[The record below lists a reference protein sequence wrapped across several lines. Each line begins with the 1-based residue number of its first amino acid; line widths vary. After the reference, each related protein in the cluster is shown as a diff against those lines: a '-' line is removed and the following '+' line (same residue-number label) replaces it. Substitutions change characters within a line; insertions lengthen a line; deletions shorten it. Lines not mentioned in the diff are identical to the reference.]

1 MKGEQLLR
9 ALGEVDED
17 YLAQVDKLRRIPAKK
32 KRHTWIPLAACL
44 CLVAGV
50 AAWALRGGMGL
61 PGKEGDQANSNGIT
75 ESTQGIYVPPL
86 EVELSQAQPEAMID
100 MIGFFIYQGRL
111 YAQMDV
117 VEQGQDLVGEQLGE
131 SSGTIDEWT
140 SEDQYLEGTG
150 SVGGPFYE
158 VKGYDPK
165 YMLCMVYDYGVEL
178 FWNNCDITVST
189 GGDVLEE
196 VFRLSDGIAR
206 AEFQSESDVQ
216 KDTGH
221 MTTITRLNQLAAWVN
236 ALDQAPAL
244 ASTETDMGQCLGHLY
259 LTKADG
265 VTVHLRLMEHGYVQ
279 VAELPEVCWQME
291 WKSILP

>member
-1 MKGEQLLR
+1 MKGERLLH

-17 YLAQVDKLRRIPAKK
+17 YLAQVDKLRRIPEKK

>member
-1 MKGEQLLR
+1 MKGERLLH

-75 ESTQGIYVPPL
+75 ESTQGVYVPPL
-86 EVELSQAQPEAMID
+86 KVELSQAQPEAMID

-189 GGDVLEE
+189 GGEVLEE

>member
-1 MKGEQLLR
+1 MKGERLLH
-9 ALGEVDED
+9 ALGEVDEG
-17 YLAQVDKLRRIPAKK
+17 YLAQVDELRHAPVKK
-32 KRHTWIPLAACL
+32 KRHTWISMAACL
-44 CLVAGV
+44 CLVAG
-50 AAWALRGGMGL
+50 AAALALRGGMGM
-61 PGKEGDQANSNGIT
+61 PGKESDQANSNGIT
-75 ESTQGIYVPPL
+75 ESTQGVYVPPL
-86 EVELSQAQPEAMID
+86 KVELSQAQPETMID
-100 MIGFFIYQGRL
+100 MSGFFIYQGRL

-117 VEQGQDLVGEQLGE
+117 VEHGQDLVGEQLGE

-150 SVGGPFYE
+150 SIGGPFYE

-165 YMLCMVYDYGVEL
+165 YLLCMVYDYGVEL

-189 GGDVLEE
+189 GGEVLEE
-196 VFRLSDGIAR
+196 VFRLSDGIAQ

-216 KDTGH
+216 GDTGH
-221 MTTITRLNQLAAWVN
+221 KLTITPLDQLQAWVN
-236 ALDQAPAL
+236 ALDQAPAM
-244 ASTETDMGQCLGHLY
+244 ASSETDMGLCLGHLY

>member
-1 MKGEQLLR
+1 MKGERLLH

-221 MTTITRLNQLAAWVN
+221 MTTITPLDQLAAWVN

>member
-1 MKGEQLLR
+1 MRGERLLH

-86 EVELSQAQPEAMID
+86 EVELSQAQPETMID
-100 MIGFFIYQGRL
+100 MIGFFVYQGRL

-216 KDTGH
+216 GDTGH
-221 MTTITRLNQLAAWVN
+221 KLTITPLDQLQAWVN

-265 VTVHLRLMEHGYVQ
+265 VTMHLRLMGKDYVQ
-279 VAELPEVCWQME
+279 VAELPDVCWQME

>member
-1 MKGEQLLR
+1 MKGERLLH

-221 MTTITRLNQLAAWVN
+221 MTTITRLNQMAAWVN

-244 ASTETDMGQCLGHLY
+244 ASSETDMGQCLGHLY

>member
-1 MKGEQLLR
+1 MKGERLLH

-117 VEQGQDLVGEQLGE
+117 VEQGQDMVGEQLGE

-221 MTTITRLNQLAAWVN
+221 MTTITRLNQMAAWVN

-265 VTVHLRLMEHGYVQ
+265 VTVHLRLMGKDYVQ
-279 VAELPEVCWQME
+279 VAELPDVCWQME

>member
-1 MKGEQLLR
+1 MKGERLLH

-86 EVELSQAQPEAMID
+86 KVELSQAQPEAMID

-244 ASTETDMGQCLGHLY
+244 ASAETDMGQCLGHLY

>member
-1 MKGEQLLR
+1 MRGERLLH

-61 PGKEGDQANSNGIT
+61 PGKEEDQANSNGIT

>member
-1 MKGEQLLR
+1 MKGERLLH

-86 EVELSQAQPEAMID
+86 EVELSQAQPEAMIG

-216 KDTGH
+216 GDTGH
-221 MTTITRLNQLAAWVN
+221 KLTITPLDQLQAWVN
-236 ALDQAPAL
+236 ALDQAPAM
-244 ASTETDMGQCLGHLY
+244 ASSETDMGLCLGHLY

>member
-1 MKGEQLLR
+1 MKGERLLH

-32 KRHTWIPLAACL
+32 KRHTWISMAACL

-50 AAWALRGGMGL
+50 AAWVLRGGMGL
-61 PGKEGDQANSNGIT
+61 SGKEGDQANSNGIT

-86 EVELSQAQPEAMID
+86 EVELSQAQPETMTD

-117 VEQGQDLVGEQLGE
+117 VEQGRNLVGEQLGE

-140 SEDQYLEGTG
+140 SEDQYQEGTG

-165 YMLCMVYDYGVEL
+165 YLLCMEYDYGVEL

-189 GGDVLEE
+189 GGEVLEE
-196 VFRLSDGIAR
+196 VFRLSDGIAQ

-216 KDTGH
+216 GDTGH
-221 MTTITRLNQLAAWVN
+221 KLTITPLDQLQAWVN

-244 ASTETDMGQCLGHLY
+244 ASSETDMGQCLGHLY

>member
-1 MKGEQLLR
+1 MKGERLLH

-86 EVELSQAQPEAMID
+86 EVELSQAQPETMID
-100 MIGFFIYQGRL
+100 MSGFFIYQGRL

-265 VTVHLRLMEHGYVQ
+265 VTVHLRLMGKDYVQ
-279 VAELPEVCWQME
+279 VAELPDVCWQME

>member
-1 MKGEQLLR
+1 MKGERLLH

-86 EVELSQAQPEAMID
+86 EVELSQAQPETMID
-100 MIGFFIYQGRL
+100 MSGFFIYQGRL

-165 YMLCMVYDYGVEL
+165 YLLCMVYDYGVEL

>member
-1 MKGEQLLR
+1 MKGERLLH

-265 VTVHLRLMEHGYVQ
+265 VTVHLRLMGKDYVQ
-279 VAELPEVCWQME
+279 VAELPDVCWQME

>member
-1 MKGEQLLR
+1 MKGERLLH

-86 EVELSQAQPEAMID
+86 EVELSQAQPETMID
-100 MIGFFIYQGRL
+100 MSGFFIYQGRL

>member
-1 MKGEQLLR
+1 MKGERLLH

-150 SVGGPFYE
+150 SVGGSFYE

-189 GGDVLEE
+189 GGGVLEE

-244 ASTETDMGQCLGHLY
+244 ASAETDMGQCLGHLY